1 MRRIPLVRLFAA
13 LLLAVLVLLP
23 AGNAHAVAPQD
34 FPATAPAEHVLDG
47 ADVLSRATNGELS
60 KRFAQLEQEHIN
72 ANLVTLRRLDY
83 GLDLDGFAEE
93 LMQRWQ
99 GADDGSLL
107 MVIETSSN
115 SASIQADQRVQ
126 KLLPQSLLASTA
138 DTTMDRP
145 LRDGGRYR
153 QAVLDGLGRLETV
166 LGGAEDPGPPLVAET
181 QVVVS
186 NVPTQEE
193 TAESKAWVWITVLM
207 VLGTLVPMAT
217 WWVFS
222 R

>member
-1 MRRIPLVRLFAA
+1 M
-13 LLLAVLVLLP
+13 
-23 AGNAHAVAPQD
+23 
-34 FPATAPAEHVLDG
+34 LDG

>member
-1 MRRIPLVRLFAA
+1 M
-13 LLLAVLVLLP
+13 
-23 AGNAHAVAPQD
+23 
-34 FPATAPAEHVLDG
+34 
-47 ADVLSRATNGELS
+47 
-60 KRFAQLEQEHIN
+60 
-72 ANLVTLRRLDY
+72 TLRRLDY
-83 GLDLDGFAEE
+83 GIDLDGFAEE

-126 KLLPQSLLASTA
+126 KLLPQSLLENTA
-138 DTTMDRP
+138 ETTMDRP

-153 QAVLDGLGRLETV
+153 QAVLDGLTRLETV

>member
-1 MRRIPLVRLFAA
+1 MRRFPLVRLFAA

-23 AGNAHAVAPQD
+23 CGAAQAVAPQD
-34 FPATAPAEHVLDG
+34 FPATAPAEHVLDS
-47 ADVLSRATNGELS
+47 AEVLSRATNGELS
-60 KRFAQLEQEHIN
+60 KRFAQLEEQHIN

-83 GLDLDGFAEE
+83 GIDLDGFAEE
-93 LMQRWQ
+93 LLQRWQ

-107 MVIETSSN
+107 VVIETSSN
-115 SASIQADQRVQ
+115 AASIRADERVQ
-126 KLLPQSLLASTA
+126 KLLPLSLLASTA
-138 DTTMDRP
+138 ETTMDRP

-153 QAVLDGLGRLETV
+153 QAVLDGLTRLETV

-181 QVVVS
+181 HVVVS

>member
-1 MRRIPLVRLFAA
+1 
-13 LLLAVLVLLP
+13 
-23 AGNAHAVAPQD
+23 
-34 FPATAPAEHVLDG
+34 
-47 ADVLSRATNGELS
+47 
-60 KRFAQLEQEHIN
+60 
-72 ANLVTLRRLDY
+72 
-83 GLDLDGFAEE
+83 
-93 LMQRWQ
+93 
-99 GADDGSLL
+99 
-107 MVIETSSN
+107 
-115 SASIQADQRVQ
+115 
-126 KLLPQSLLASTA
+126 
-138 DTTMDRP
+138 MDRP